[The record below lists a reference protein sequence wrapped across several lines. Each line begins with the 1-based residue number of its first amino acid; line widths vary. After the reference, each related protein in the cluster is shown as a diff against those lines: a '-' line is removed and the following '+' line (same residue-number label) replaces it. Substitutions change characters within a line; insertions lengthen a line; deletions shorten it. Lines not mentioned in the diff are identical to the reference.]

1 MRPYLELCR
10 IYLVPTALADSFA
23 GFALAAVVFQ
33 KDEAPIPAL
42 LVALMSLCLYSAG
55 MASNDLFD
63 LEKDR
68 EGAPQKPLPSGAIA
82 PRHAAWLAAGLA
94 GLALGLG
101 FLCGNAFWPAG
112 LVILFALL
120 YNSGAKKI
128 PVLGDVL
135 MGWCRSGN
143 FLVGA
148 TAAAGA
154 NISFLQVISTVELLA
169 PALILGV
176 FISVV
181 TAVSRLEDT
190 PYKPRTFAA
199 LVHPLLLVPVI
210 LIAMNPGS
218 WLNWIANLVLAGL
231 LFRAI
236 LLAAEN
242 QEELHPATTYVRK
255 ALGSLVLFDA
265 ALLLAFTP
273 HEKTS
278 LLPAAA
284 LCMLALFSWWWKS
297 KWLQSGGADT

>member
-23 GFALAAVVFQ
+23 GFALASVVFQ

-154 NISFLQVISTVELLA
+154 SSSFLQVISTVELLA

-210 LIAMNPGS
+210 MIAMNPGS

-242 QEELHPATTYVRK
+242 QEEL
-255 ALGSLVLFDA
+255 
-265 ALLLAFTP
+265 
-273 HEKTS
+273 
-278 LLPAAA
+278 
-284 LCMLALFSWWWKS
+284 
-297 KWLQSGGADT
+297 